1 MDKVCYIVG
10 AGDNSGTNFTK
21 KENDYVIAVDGGYK
35 ILKQLGIE
43 PDLTLGDFDSLG
55 YIPDEKN
62 IKTFKVE
69 KDYTDTMIAVMEAIN
84 MGYTNIRIYGGTG
97 GRADHTFANIQTLLY
112 GAKKGADICMVD
124 SERIY
129 TVVCNSRIM
138 LKKRKCDNLS
148 IFALGDK
155 AEGVSILGAKYEL
168 KDGILTNDFPLAV
181 SNTFI
186 GNDVSIEVKKG
197 AILIIYDL

>member
-1 MDKVCYIVG
+1 MNNICYIVG
-10 AGDNSGTNFTK
+10 AGDNTGTNFTK

-35 ILKQLGIE
+35 IVKKLGIS

-55 YIPDEKN
+55 YVPDELN
-62 IKTFKVE
+62 IKTFQVE
-69 KDYTDTMIAVMEAIN
+69 KDYTDT
-84 MGYTNIRIYGGTG
+84 RIYGGTG

-112 GAKKGADICMVD
+112 GAKKGADMRMVD
-124 SERIY
+124 SDRVYNVINDSKIILKNRIC
-129 TVVCNSRIM
+129 V
-138 LKKRKCDNLS
+138 NLS

-168 KDGILTNDFPLAV
+168 KDGTLTNDYPLAV
-181 SNTFI
+181 SNTFV

-197 AILIIYDL
+197 ALLIIYDR